1 MNFVTLG
8 ISKVLIGSPWK
19 ALCIKGA
26 PLAVSG
32 AEGYVDEREGLEGGR
47 LLLRASNAP

>member
-8 ISKVLIGSPWK
+8 IPKVPIGSPWK

-26 PLAVSG
+26 PLAVSA
-32 AEGYVDEREGLEGGR
+32 AEGYVGERERLEGGH
-47 LLLRASNAP
+47 LLLRASNAT